1 MLKQQ
6 LIQTLNERLE
16 ETMKAT
22 FYKVFRLLGI
32 NISLLYWT
40 LHRIYIIVLYLG
52 YLDVVYLNR

>member
-22 FYKVFRLLGI
+22 FYKVFRL
-32 NISLLYWT
+32 
-40 LHRIYIIVLYLG
+40 
-52 YLDVVYLNR
+52 